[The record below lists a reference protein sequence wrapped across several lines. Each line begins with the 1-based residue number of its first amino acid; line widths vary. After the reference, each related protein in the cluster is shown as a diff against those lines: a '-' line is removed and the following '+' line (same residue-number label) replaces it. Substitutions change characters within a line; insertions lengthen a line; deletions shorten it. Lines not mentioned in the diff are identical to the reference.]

1 MGWFVGAQPWVDW
14 TWVVDHRD
22 LILDRLR
29 EHVELTF
36 AAVAIGVVI
45 ATPLVLLS
53 RRWRAAYPA
62 VLTATGIL
70 YTIPSLALFT
80 LLLPWTGLTRTTA
93 LIGLVSYTL
102 LILVRNAVTGLD
114 GVPPDVREAAEGM
127 GYSRGRALLSVELP
141 LALPAIVAGI
151 RLALVTTV
159 GLVTVAALIG
169 HGGLGH
175 LILDGLNR
183 RFRTPLVVGSVLSVT
198 LAALADVALLRIQ
211 RRLSPWK
218 VGS

>member
-218 VGS
+218 AGS

>member
-1 MGWFVGAQPWVDW
+1 MRWFAGAQPWVDW
-14 TWVVDHRD
+14 AWVDDHRD
-22 LILDRLR
+22 LILERLR
-29 EHVELTF
+29 EHVELTLV
-36 AAVAIGVVI
+36 AVAIGIVI
-45 ATPLVLLS
+45 ATPLVLVS
-53 RRWRAAYPA
+53 RRWRRAYPV
-62 VLTATGIL
+62 VLTTTGIL

-93 LIGLVSYTL
+93 LVGLVSYTL

-114 GVPPDVREAAEGM
+114 AVPPDVREAAQGM
-127 GYSRGRALLSVELP
+127 GYSKGRSLLAVELP

-183 RFRTPLVVGSVLSVT
+183 RFRTPLVVGSVLSVA
-198 LAALADVALLRIQ
+198 LAAVADVVLLRVQ

-218 VGS
+218 VGA

>member
-14 TWVVDHRD
+14 TWVGDHRE
-22 LILDRLR
+22 LIVDRLR
-29 EHVELTF
+29 EHVELTLV
-36 AAVAIGVVI
+36 AVVIGIVI
-45 ATPLVLLS
+45 ATPLVLVS
-53 RRWRAAYPA
+53 RRWRGVYPV
-62 VLTATGIL
+62 VLTTTGIL

-93 LIGLVSYTL
+93 LVGLVSYTL

-114 GVPPDVREAAEGM
+114 AVSADVREAAQGM
-127 GYSRGRALLSVELP
+127 GYSRGGALVGVELP

-183 RFRTPLVVGSVLSVT
+183 RFRTPLVVGSVLSVA
-198 LAALADVALLRIQ
+198 LAAMADVVLLRVQ

-218 VGS
+218 VGR